1 MRFLAIL
8 KAGLAPG
15 LLVLA
20 LAGAPL
26 AQTPQFA
33 PAEESPEDLP
43 EGPGREETF
52 YACTAC
58 HAFRLVASQGL
69 SRQHWHDTLD
79 LMTSRHNM
87 PEITGAEREL
97 ILDYL
102 EKHYPPRATGRRGWR
117 NPFAPQ

>member
-102 EKHYPPRATGRRGWR
+102 EKHYPPRATGRGGWR